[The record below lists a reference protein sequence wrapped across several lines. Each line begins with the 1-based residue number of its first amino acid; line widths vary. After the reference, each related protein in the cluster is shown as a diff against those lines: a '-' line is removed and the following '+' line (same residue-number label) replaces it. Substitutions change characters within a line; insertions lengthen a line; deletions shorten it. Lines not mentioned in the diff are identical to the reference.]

1 MKTKTFTYFKLPQE
15 AWFDEQEMEIALP
28 ADWEIFFADIP
39 ADSLPVLSDEEI
51 EERLSQ
57 PIGTKTLSELARNR
71 QRAVIIFDDLS
82 RPTNAAQI
90 APRVIR
96 ELLKAGIREENIS
109 FVAALGAHGAV
120 NRLDFEKKLGREIVE
135 TYPVFNH
142 NPYENCAYAGTT
154 TLGTPVYINRE
165 VLASDLKIGIGSI
178 LPHSFNGFGEG
189 GKIIFPGVASIETIY
204 QSHKRAVDD
213 LYERNVGLVG
223 NLGEPE
229 NSKIQAE
236 IEEVVRMVNFD
247 FKIDVLPNSRRQIVE
262 LVAGDPVLAHKKGV
276 AAARKLYVTD
286 FYRDA
291 DVVVSNAY
299 AKGSEALIALS
310 LGAHSLKKDGGDL
323 VTIVNSPAGQVV
335 HYLFDPFG
343 EDFGGRLWSREGLFP
358 QNIKRN
364 ILLSRYPGQR
374 LGPQKNQ
381 VYCREWEEVLR
392 LLLPEHGPGTRAV
405 IYKDATMQFLRKS

>member
-1 MKTKTFTYFKLPQE
+1 MKTKTFKYFKLPQE

-57 PIGTKTLSELARNR
+57 PIGTKTLSELAGNR

-109 FVAALGAHGAV
+109 FVAALGAHGAG

-142 NPYENCAYAGTT
+142 NPYENCAYVGTT

-178 LPHSFNGFGEG
+178 LPHSFNGFGGG

-204 QSHKRAVDD
+204 QNHKKAIDD
-213 LYERNVGLVG
+213 LYERNVGFVG
-223 NLGEPE
+223 NWGAGKQQ
-229 NSKIQAE
+229 NSGGN
-236 IEEVVRMVNFD
+236 RG
-247 FKIDVLPNSRRQIVE
+247 SR
-262 LVAGDPVLAHKKGV
+262 PH
-276 AAARKLYVTD
+276 
-286 FYRDA
+286 
-291 DVVVSNAY
+291 
-299 AKGSEALIALS
+299 
-310 LGAHSLKKDGGDL
+310 
-323 VTIVNSPAGQVV
+323 GQ
-335 HYLFDPFG
+335 F
-343 EDFGGRLWSREGLFP
+343 
-358 QNIKRN
+358 
-364 ILLSRYPGQR
+364 
-374 LGPQKNQ
+374 
-381 VYCREWEEVLR
+381 
-392 LLLPEHGPGTRAV
+392 
-405 IYKDATMQFLRKS
+405 